1 MNNNI
6 KIFILSLF
14 ILNINLFAEFNKTD
28 SVKVLMQQFSG
39 NDENGLLFG
48 FYNIDLDS
56 LSIITV
62 GKINKGDDLKLAC
75 PTTKSCL
82 SYIFLKEKINLD
94 TTINNWYPKEIGYTK
109 SDSITLRMLLYNT
122 SGIQEYIKFIKIDPD
137 EIITPEET
145 IKLAYQNQKLDLAP
159 GSQYKYSNTNFN
171 ILGKILES
179 VKRENI
185 NKIINEYFHQ
195 NFPSLRMDDGKGNY
209 PSGYIKPWPYHW
221 SATGFAGGLIG
232 TAEDAIE
239 VFAFISQQPEFEQMT
254 NWIEDKNK
262 SNHLVGMGIFA
273 LKDFGKYGT
282 VIMYDGDMMANQML
296 LMKIGNTVYYF
307 HTTYS
312 AGLENLI
319 NFAKKVIT
327 LINQ

>member
-1 MNNNI
+1 MNNKI
-6 KIFILSLF
+6 KISILLLF

-28 SVKVLMQQFSG
+28 SVKVLIQQFIG

-62 GKINKGDDLKLAC
+62 GKVNKGDDLKLAC

-94 TTINNWYPKEIGYTK
+94 TTINNWYPKETGYTK

-122 SGIQEYIKFIKIDPD
+122 SGIQEYIKFIRIDPN

-145 IKLAYQNQKLDLAP
+145 IKLAYQNQKLDFSP
-159 GSQYKYSNTNFN
+159 GSQYNYSNTNFN

-179 VKRENI
+179 IKGENI
-185 NKIINEYFHQ
+185 NSIIKEYFHH

-209 PSGYIKPWPYHW
+209 PSGYVKPWPYHW

-232 TAEDAIE
+232 TAEDAIK

-254 NWIEDKNK
+254 NWFVDKNK

-273 LKDFGKYGT
+273 LKNFGKFGT
-282 VIMYDGDMMANQML
+282 VVMYDGDMMANQML

-319 NFAKKVIT
+319 NFAQKVIT

>member
-1 MNNNI
+1 MNCRI
-6 KIFILSLF
+6 KVFVLSIF
-14 ILNINLFAEFNKTD
+14 ILNINMFAQFNKID
-28 SVKVLMQQFSG
+28 SVKVLMQQFIE

-48 FYNIDLDS
+48 FYNIELDS

-62 GKINKGDDLKLAC
+62 GKIDRNNDLKLAC

-94 TTINNWYPKEIGYTK
+94 TTINNWYSKEIGYTK

-137 EIITPEET
+137 VIITPDET
-145 IKLAYQNQKLDLAP
+145 IKLAYQNQKLDFAP
-159 GSQYKYSNTNFN
+159 GSQYNYSNTNFN

-179 VKRENI
+179 LKGENI
-185 NKIINEYFHQ
+185 NAIIKEYYFQ

-232 TAEDAIE
+232 KAEDAIK

-273 LKDFGKYGT
+273 IKGFGKFGT

-296 LMKIGNTVYYF
+296 LMKIDNTVYYF

-312 AGLENLI
+312 AGLEYII
-319 NFAKKVIT
+319 NFAERIIT

>member
-6 KIFILSLF
+6 KILIISIF
-14 ILNINLFAEFNKTD
+14 ILNINLFAQFNKID
-28 SVKVLMQQFSG
+28 SVKVLMHKFIG

-48 FYNIDLDS
+48 FYNIELDS
-56 LSIITV
+56 LSIITA

-94 TTINNWYPKEIGYTK
+94 ATINNWYPKEIGYTK

-122 SGIQEYIKFIKIDPD
+122 SGIQEYIKFIKIDPN
-137 EIITPEET
+137 EIIRPEET
-145 IKLAYQNQKLDLAP
+145 ITLAYQNQKLDFAP
-159 GSQYKYSNTNFN
+159 GSQYSYSNTNYN

-179 VKRENI
+179 VKKKNI
-185 NKIINEYFHQ
+185 NKIISEYFHQ

-209 PSGYIKPWPYHW
+209 PSGYMKPWPYHW
-221 SATGFAGGLIG
+221 SATGFAGGVIG
-232 TAEDAIE
+232 TSENAIK
-239 VFAFISQQPEFEQMT
+239 VFAFISQQPEFGQMT

-273 LKDFGKYGT
+273 LKDFGKFGT

-319 NFAKKVIT
+319 NFAKNVIT
-327 LINQ
+327 LLNQ

>member
-1 MNNNI
+1 MKNNI
-6 KIFILSLF
+6 KIFILSIF
-14 ILNINLFAEFNKTD
+14 ILNINLFAQFTKVD
-28 SVKVLMQQFSG
+28 SVKVLMQQFIG
-39 NDENGLLFG
+39 NDDNGLLFG
-48 FYNIDLDS
+48 FYNIDFDS

-94 TTINNWYPKEIGYTK
+94 TAINNWYPKEIGYAK
-109 SDSITLRMLLYNT
+109 SDSITLKMLLYNT

-145 IKLAYQNQKLDLAP
+145 IKLSYQNQKLDFAP
-159 GSQYKYSNTNFN
+159 GTQYGYSNTNFN

-185 NKIINEYFHQ
+185 NEIINEYFNQ
-195 NFPSLRMDDGKGNY
+195 NFPSLRMDNGKGKY
-209 PSGYIKPWPYHW
+209 PTGYIKPWTFHW

-232 TAEDAIE
+232 TAEDAIK
-239 VFAFISQQPEFEQMT
+239 VFAFISQQPEYEQMT
-254 NWIEDKNK
+254 DWIEDKNK

-273 LKDFGKYGT
+273 LKDFGEFGT

-307 HTTYS
+307 HTTYP

-319 NFAKKVIT
+319 NFAKNVIT
-327 LINQ
+327 LIN